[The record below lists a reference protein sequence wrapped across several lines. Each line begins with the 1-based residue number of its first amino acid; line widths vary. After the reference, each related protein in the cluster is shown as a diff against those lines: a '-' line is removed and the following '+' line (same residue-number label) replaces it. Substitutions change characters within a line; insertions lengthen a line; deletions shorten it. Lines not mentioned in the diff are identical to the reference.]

1 MACVDREPAVRTYEA
16 TAMWDLKKT
25 MQGIEGARKREARGL
40 PPFTS
45 TPEEKA
51 KWTKTCAKILA
62 AKKARDATGD
72 RRP

>member
-1 MACVDREPAVRTYEA
+1 
-16 TAMWDLKKT
+16 MWDLQKT
-25 MQGIEGARKREARGL
+25 INGIAGARKREAQGL

-51 KWTKTCAKILA
+51 KWTKTHDEIRA
-62 AKKARDATGD
+62 ALKARDATGD